1 MFTIK
6 LYVANRAVRRLTA
19 DVIQQAYRAGLYNL
33 PNHSTSWIPAQIE
46 QIAQRFDK
54 PWGSLTTLHG
64 QIARLEDQLENSKVA
79 AQTRQAQIDLVP
91 SRMSPWTITARVLA
105 LCGATYLV
113 GNGLAYGLDLGLS
126 PEAWLCLAIAA
137 LLMGGPWAVGIP
149 ILLRHRA
156 QQAARRTAQQAEQL
170 KQDLAHL
177 THRLETLRHREA
189 FINNW
194 KQRHIAALLQV
205 YLVAFDAACKAREC
219 EEALDQVLPSV
230 HSFDDGPEPPPPTP
244 SFYETNGKAEHH
256 PIDVLVET
264 TH

>member
-6 LYVANRAVRRLTA
+6 LYFANRAIRRLTTE
-19 DVIQQAYRAGLYNL
+19 VIQQAYRAGLYNL
-33 PNHSTSWIPAQIE
+33 PNHATSWVPAQVE
-46 QIAQRFDK
+46 QIAQRFDR

-64 QIARLEDQLENSKVA
+64 QIARLEDQLEKAKVA

-91 SRMSPWTITARVLA
+91 SRTSPWTITARVLA

-113 GNGLAYGLDLGLS
+113 GNGLAYSLDLTLS
-126 PEAWLCLAIAA
+126 PEGWLCLAIAA
-137 LLMGGPWAVGIP
+137 TLMAGPWAVGIP
-149 ILLRHRA
+149 VLSRHRA
-156 QQAARRTAQQAEQL
+156 QQAARRTAHQAEQL
-170 KQDLAHL
+170 KQELAHL

-189 FINNW
+189 FISTW

-205 YLVAFDAACKAREC
+205 YIVAFDAACKARER
-219 EEALDQVLPSV
+219 EEALDQILPSV
-230 HSFDDGPEPPPPTP
+230 HPFEDGPEPPQPTP

-256 PIDVLVET
+256 PIDLFVET